1 MQHFSLSIGSRL
13 HRGWG
18 VHFLSWIFVLKGKL
32 FWLFEGCQFLFCR
45 FGKLLCFFFC
55 FWQRNQQNICFWI
68 QCWSAQSNLLV
79 RLEVSFPTYAI
90 CSKPNRF
97 SWLLPKEKLFSTRAR
112 SLLGKIHFF
121 ISCCCRSLGKRVG
134 PSRWRPLGR
143 AWL

>member
-1 MQHFSLSIGSRL
+1 MMQHFSLSIDSRL

-18 VHFLSWIFVLKGKL
+18 RVSLAGFLALRENYFGFLKAVSSSFADLENCFV
-32 FWLFEGCQFLFCR
+32 
-45 FGKLLCFFFC
+45 FFC

-79 RLEVSFPTYAI
+79 RLEVSFPTHAI